1 MTCALHSHTLPYLTS
16 STASRVCSLERRGER
31 SCSAAGTATFAVPVL
46 TLGSTA
52 RPTAGLAATR
62 GGSRRHAL
70 LIDGGYP
77 RSPRYPRS
85 RRGHEP
91 TCRRRTP
98 AAHCRR
104 PRRRPHRRRPPTRHF
119 CAARASASPPPS
131 HLPPARHR
139 YLSTEMP
146 PLSPSHDSP
155 PSHRRR
161 YRCCPDPGA
170 RARVPTLT
178 TTTTVAAPSAP
189 PPPPPSPPRPHT
201 RARHAPRSV
210 TRRTG
215 LQIVLCTQL
224 NSTGLYQSCFR
235 NMCDRLSRQ
244 TVPH

>member
-1 MTCALHSHTLPYLTS
+1 MA
-16 STASRVCSLERRGER
+16 
-31 SCSAAGTATFAVPVL
+31 SAALLLVRLYVRRTGAN
-46 TLGSTA
+46 A
-52 RPTAGLAATR
+52 RFDRTSYRWTSRHAAAR
-62 GGSRRHAL
+62 GGHAL

-77 RSPRYPRS
+77 RSRRHPHS

-139 YLSTEMP
+139 FPSTEMP
-146 PLSPSHDSP
+146 PLSPSHASP

-170 RARVPTLT
+170 GARVPTLT
-178 TTTTVAAPSAP
+178 TTTTVAPPSAP
-189 PPPPPSPPRPHT
+189 PPPSRRPVPTPCPPRTPLK
-201 RARHAPRSV
+201 S
-210 TRRTG
+210 RRTG
-215 LQIVLCTQL
+215 LQIVYCAHSLTRQVCINLVLETCATGCRDRQFTTDGTWRRKK
-224 NSTGLYQSCFR
+224 STR
-235 NMCDRLSRQ
+235 VARI
-244 TVPH
+244 TTKHE

>member
-1 MTCALHSHTLPYLTS
+1 M
-16 STASRVCSLERRGER
+16 CSLERRWR
-31 SCSAAGTATFAVPVL
+31 AQLLCCWYSYTCAVPVL

-91 TCRRRTP
+91 TFRRRTP

-104 PRRRPHRRRPPTRHF
+104 PHRRPHHRRPPTRTFALPAHPLRRHPLIF
-119 CAARASASPPPS
+119 LQSSP
-131 HLPPARHR
+131 HR
-139 YLSTEMP
+139 RLSTEMP
-146 PLSPSHDSP
+146 PLSPSHASP

-170 RARVPTLT
+170 GTRVPNLT
-178 TTTTVAAPSAP
+178 ATTTVAAPSRAP
-189 PPPPPSPPRPHT
+189 PPPSRRP
-201 RARHAPRSV
+201 
-210 TRRTG
+210 
-215 LQIVLCTQL
+215 
-224 NSTGLYQSCFR
+224 
-235 NMCDRLSRQ
+235 
-244 TVPH
+244 VPLT

>member
-1 MTCALHSHTLPYLTS
+1 MHRTGANARFDRTS
-16 STASRVCSLERRGER
+16 YRWTSRH
-31 SCSAAGTATFAVPVL
+31 AAA
-46 TLGSTA
+46 
-52 RPTAGLAATR
+52 R
-62 GGSRRHAL
+62 GGHAL

-77 RSPRYPRS
+77 RSRRHPHS

-139 YLSTEMP
+139 CLGTEMP
-146 PLSPSHDSP
+146 PLSPSHASP

-170 RARVPTLT
+170 GARLPYLT
-178 TTTTVAAPSAP
+178 TTTTVAARSRAP
-189 PPPPPSPPRPHT
+189 PPPSRRPVPTLPEGEALH
-201 RARHAPRSV
+201 RPRSRAEWRDCGRQHLLGRQPSSDESQCRLSNPPLASGAAGRAPWPLRSAHPARS
-210 TRRTG
+210 RRTG
-215 LQIVLCTQL
+215 SLECTVQTAEL
-224 NSTGLYQSCFR
+224 E
-235 NMCDRLSRQ
+235 SRFISF
-244 TVPH
+244 